1 MRSTMGVTQGFAGF
15 ALPRPAE
22 AKAWP
27 KAARR
32 FVARSMLYDARG
44 DAARHS

>member
-1 MRSTMGVTQGFAGF
+1 MFGK
-15 ALPRPAE
+15 
-22 AKAWP
+22 AKAWL

-44 DAARHS
+44 DPGSTASAYSTSSATAGDGRS